1 MFSSTLPLNSARVK
15 ERRGRL
21 REPLRGIV
29 LVFFGNRNWGKLIEM
44 NEEGMSF
51 EFAHLPSLRQRVNFT
66 FEVMGSRPTPLV
78 GKSPSE
84 SFEATGEILWTRE
97 FERIAGVRFVGMAET
112 QRRQIRW
119 WISCR
124 EPLEEPAQHREVNQ
138 GLQTAMVEP
147 SESLASHSETALKAE
162 VEPASQRRS
171 RIAELEPESGPR
183 HAAEAPEALQLDDSL
198 VSVPKEL
205 RKATWKRGSNLPLAR
220 IALIGMSGIAVALV
234 ASARMIVSKDR
245 STGALARIAG
255 RVASR
260 EPAEPLNRASVGPT
274 RPLQVEVVDARGRR
288 WLLWFVRDGE
298 KKGVDPLT
306 SYSVR
311 LSRSF
316 PVSAR
321 TPIPTEGT
329 PAEKNAPGLDY
340 ASVGANV
347 ARPRVNG
354 SAQALPSIEAP
365 PLSTELSVPF
375 DESITSALASPKPP
389 APATE
394 TGYVRSNIQE
404 PRLTKSEPPEY
415 PELAK
420 STQVS
425 GDVVLDAVIDA
436 AGNVKGVRVIS
447 GPPLLQ
453 KAAVDALRQWKYEPA
468 RLDGRPIAVHLTVTI
483 NFRLS

>member
-1 MFSSTLPLNSARVK
+1 MFSSSTLPLNSRRVR
-15 ERRGRL
+15 ERRGRV

-66 FEVMGSRPTPLV
+66 FEVMGSRPTPHV

-84 SFEATGEILWTRE
+84 SFEATGDILWTRG

-124 EPLEEPAQHREVNQ
+124 EPLEEPAQHQEVNQ

-147 SESLASHSETALKAE
+147 SDSLASDSETALKAE
-162 VEPASQRRS
+162 VEPASEGRN

-183 HAAEAPEALQLDDSL
+183 HRAEAPEALQLDDSL

-205 RKATWKRGSNLPLAR
+205 RKATWKAGSNLPLAR

-234 ASARMIVSKDR
+234 ASARMI
-245 STGALARIAG
+245 

-316 PVSAR
+316 PVSGR

-329 PAEKNAPGLDY
+329 AEKNGPVLDY
-340 ASVGANV
+340 ASVRTSV

-354 SAQALPSIEAP
+354 SAQALPSTEAP

-375 DESITSALASPKPP
+375 DESIISALSSPKPP

-394 TGYVRSNIQE
+394 TGYVRSIIQE
-404 PRLTKSEPPEY
+404 ARLTKSEPPDY

-420 STQVS
+420 STHVS
-425 GDVVLDAVIDA
+425 GDVVMDAVIDA
-436 AGNVKGVRVIS
+436 AGNVKSVRVIS

-453 KAAVDALRQWKYEPA
+453 RAAVDALRQWKYEPA
-468 RLDGRPIAVHLTVTI
+468 RLDGQPIAVHLTVTL
-483 NFRLS
+483 NFRLR